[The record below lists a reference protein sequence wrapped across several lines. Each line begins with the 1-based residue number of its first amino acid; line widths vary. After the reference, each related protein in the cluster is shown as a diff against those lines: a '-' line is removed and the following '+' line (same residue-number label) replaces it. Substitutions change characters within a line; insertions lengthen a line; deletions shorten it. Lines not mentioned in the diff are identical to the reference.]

1 MDSGVDPMLAQ
12 LITAVTGPL
21 GALALSVAILYW
33 LAKSVVPVLKGY
45 LDTQNEKLGGLVS
58 AIEKTVAA
66 HTEDRKVFEAAIH
79 SLTTRV
85 DKIEDDVH
93 QIRSKIAP

>member
-1 MDSGVDPMLAQ
+1 MEG

-21 GALALSVAILYW
+21 GALALSVAILWW
-33 LAKSVVPVLKGY
+33 LAKMVVPVLKAY

-58 AIEKTVAA
+58 AVEKTVAA
-66 HTEDRKVFEAAIH
+66 HVEDRKVFEQAIAN
-79 SLTTRV
+79 LTTRV
-85 DKIEDDVH
+85 DKIEGDVH